1 MFTGEGKISSSELT
15 KEPLEMSAWPHVV
28 PAASHEVVIR
38 YDPLLASCDMY
49 RAVQVE

>member
-1 MFTGEGKISSSELT
+1 MFTGEGKISSSQLT

-38 YDPLLASCDMY
+38 YDPLLASCDMC